1 MFQCRVELLF
11 KAKNWL
17 CWNVEFVPLIFK
29 FCLSQPQTWYL
40 WSMHTFVVFFKLE
53 CVRLIKQCSDSL
65 QNLESLNLNGCQ
77 KISDKG
83 VEAIT
88 TICPNLKV
96 FSIYWNVRYF
106 KLTNLCPYICVT
118 PINLEKPNWWVC
130 LYKSNFRF
138 TDIGIEHLVK
148 NCKRIVG
155 LNLSGCKVHDH
166 LLMQVLSIYLS
177 LS

>member
-1 MFQCRVELLF
+1 MLKCGFCLI
-11 KAKNWL
+11 
-17 CWNVEFVPLIFK
+17 IFK
-29 FCLSQPQTWYL
+29 FFLCLNHKPDSSEACILLY
-40 WSMHTFVVFFKLE
+40 SDAFVVLFKLE
-53 CVRLIKQCSDSL
+53 RVRLIKQCSDSL

-88 TICPNLKV
+88 SICPNLKV

-106 KLTNLCPYICVT
+106 KLTNLCLYICVT

-148 NCKRIVG
+148 NCKHIVD
-155 LNLSGCKVHDH
+155 LNLSGCKVYDH